1 MSKIVKIVIA
11 IVLTLAI
18 TAGLIVF
25 IIPDT
30 VTADAVTAIELLWAK
45 EYLRASLRESSVR
58 YADFLERN
66 QGAQTPEFTVTLPSG
81 APELL
86 GGETAEYRVSVPSA
100 GLYSLTLDCVAM
112 ERSFVNITLA
122 VAINGETQY
131 AEAEN
136 IDIPLY
142 WKDASK
148 EFPLDSFGDESIPE
162 VIYLDNMRSAALYN
176 NTYLTTQ
183 PILFWLESGENVIE
197 ITNKSVRVLLT
208 GDLTVQSERSLIS
221 YAQYR
226 ETRKGEVVPGIQAID
241 ATSYTEKNST
251 YVQLVST
258 NDIGATPS
266 DPVKRMVNVVRFG
279 IVGAEASYTVDVGTS
294 GYYALAIHAGTS
306 SDDFPSFCTVKVDG
320 QIPFAEAAAFAVDPG
335 KSSGWVN
342 AVFADPD
349 GVPYYIYMEEG
360 AHTVSFR
367 LEAEPVAGFMSD
379 LRLLIDHIN
388 QFSMDV
394 KKVAGKGDV
403 DKNRTWRLTQY
414 IPETQDTLKAYD
426 IMLRGL
432 LTGLGEFSDKGVNAS
447 TLSGLLE
454 AIGMLV
460 KLSEE
465 PDELPIYL
473 ENLSGERVSALKSCG
488 SALDDI
494 MSLYISIDEIYLYD
508 GAEELPRENPS
519 FLSNVSSMGSQLWAS
534 FTSPKY
540 AVQDDPDALNI
551 WINASVLLADTLQKL
566 ADSRFTP
573 ETGTKVKFSIMPDQN
588 KLVLASAAGTQPD
601 IAMSIEHHIPF
612 ELALRGAIFD
622 MTQFEDFWEVAG
634 RFSPGAMV
642 PYIYNDG
649 IYALAESLDFQVL
662 IYREDVLDN
671 LGIDPPD
678 TWYDVCDMMSEL
690 QRFDMSFYM
699 PIASG
704 VGYKWFHQTSPL
716 IYQFGGSFY
725 EEDGT
730 GTTINQ
736 PEAVQGIKMMGD
748 LFTTYALNEQV
759 MSFFNAFR
767 YGQTPIGIAN
777 NADYLLIKYGAPEL
791 TGQWKI
797 AVPPGIP
804 QDDGTVSRWYIA
816 NGGRS
821 SVIFSESD
829 KIEESW
835 EFLKWWTSEDIQ
847 TEYAFTLLSQ
857 HGYIFLPGNLDA
869 LENSSIPDEDRE
881 VILESVKWLR
891 DVPRSPGQYMLERSL
906 SDIIWTDVVN
916 NGMPAQVSID
926 LKTITIQ
933 REFRR
938 KMLEFGFTDE
948 EGTLIKPYVVRE
960 LDWMLEQL
968 EAHGVKRE
976 GTP

>member
-1 MSKIVKIVIA
+1 MGKGI
-11 IVLTLAI
+11 
-18 TAGLIVF
+18 
-25 IIPDT
+25 
-30 VTADAVTAIELLWAK
+30 
-45 EYLRASLRESSVR
+45 
-58 YADFLERN
+58 DFLESH
-66 QGAQTPEFTVTLPSG
+66 QGAQTPEFTDTLPSD

-86 GGETAEYRVSVPSA
+86 GGETAEYRITVPSA
-100 GLYSLTLDCVAM
+100 GLYSLTLDCVAK

-122 VAINGETQY
+122 VAVNGETQY

-136 IDIPLY
+136 IDIPLF
-142 WKDASK
+142 WKDITK
-148 EFPLDSFGDESIPE
+148 EFPLDSFGDESVPS
-162 VIYLDNMRSAALYN
+162 VTYLGDMRSIPLYN

-183 PILFWLESGENVIE
+183 PILFWLESGENVVE
-197 ITNKSVRVLLT
+197 IINKSVRVLLT
-208 GDLTVQSERSLIS
+208 GDLTVRSDSSLNS

-226 ETRKGEVVPGIQAID
+226 AEHSGDVVPGIQAID
-241 ATSYTEKNST
+241 ATSYAEKNST
-251 YVQLVST
+251 FIQLIST

-266 DPVKRMVNVVRFG
+266 DPVKRMVNIVDFG
-279 IVGAEASYTVDVGTS
+279 IVGSEASYIVDVGTS
-294 GYYALAIHAGTS
+294 GYYALAMHVGTS
-306 SDDFPSFCTVKVDG
+306 SEDFPSFCTVRIDG
-320 QIPFAEAAAFAVDPG
+320 EIPFAEAAAFPINPG
-335 KSSGWVN
+335 DSSGWIN

-349 GVPYYIYMEEG
+349 SEPYYIYLEEG
-360 AHTVSFR
+360 SHTLSFR
-367 LEAEPVAGFMSD
+367 LEAEPVAAFMSD
-379 LRLLIDHIN
+379 LRLLVDHIN
-388 QFSMDV
+388 QFSLDV
-394 KKVAGKGDV
+394 KKVAGKDV

-414 IPETQDTLKAYD
+414 MPETEDTLKAYD

-432 LTGLGEFSDKGVNAS
+432 LTGLGEYSDKGANAS

-454 AIGMLV
+454 AIGMLE

-488 SALDDI
+488 TALDDI
-494 MSLYISIDEIYLYD
+494 MSLFISLDEIYLYD
-508 GAEELPRENPS
+508 GAAELPRENPS
-519 FLSNVSSMGSQLWAS
+519 FFSNVSSMGSQLWAS

-540 AVQDDPDALNI
+540 AVQNDPEVLNV

-573 ETGTKVKFSIMPDQN
+573 ETGIKVKFSIMPDQN

-612 ELALRGAIFD
+612 ELALRGAIYD

-662 IYREDVLDN
+662 VYREDILNN
-671 LGIDPPD
+671 LGIGPPD
-678 TWYDVCDMMSEL
+678 TWYDVCEMMSEL

-767 YGQTPIGIAN
+767 YGQTPIGIAS

-797 AVPPGIP
+797 ALPPGIP
-804 QDDGTVSRWYIA
+804 QEDGTVSRWYIA

-835 EFLKWWTSEDIQ
+835 DFLKWWTSEEIQ

-857 HGYIFLPGNLDA
+857 YGYIFLPGNLDA

-916 NGMPAQVSID
+916 NGMPPQVSID

-938 KMLEFGFTDE
+938 KMLEFGFADE
-948 EGTLIKPYVVRE
+948 EGNLIKPYVVRE

-976 GTP
+976 ETP